1 MLEVLSELFTARNQD
16 ERYITYTGDYDF
28 FIVPVVEGD
37 LPFQTSSLSVRCY
50 KDQTKQELISFEC
63 KWYQVFEGKYTEIKD
78 ADGHFTYHLS
88 PYDIGCSIRLAV
100 KSTSSSSS
108 GLAFVTFG
116 PIELDPSL
124 KPYIENR
131 LLCLKGSYQFSL
143 IKYDTDEVNDTTD
156 FSNKIEFNE
165 NILGLHFGPD
175 YRELQD
181 FKVDLFASRG
191 LQLRTVQYDNRIIK
205 IYFRRGEEEFISASV
220 LYAPSQI
227 AKRSQMKS
235 QFGYTNM
242 MSFEQDGK
250 SAFINKGGDA
260 QELILPQV
268 VDLDQSVSQQNLL
281 EIVIRFENRLLR
293 DDFITSLRFMRVKR
307 AIPLNAVLGNS
318 DILLRKSW
326 FPPQLDDRSPEYIT
340 GCLELHAYR

>member
-1 MLEVLSELFTARNQD
+1 MLEVLSELFTPRNQD
-16 ERYITYTGDYDF
+16 ERYITYSGDYDF

-37 LPFQTSSLSVRCY
+37 LPYQTSSLSVRCY
-50 KDQTKQELISFEC
+50 KDPSMKELISFEC
-63 KWYQVFEGKYTEIKD
+63 KWFQVFEGKYMEIKD
-78 ADGHFTYHLS
+78 AESHFTYHLS

-100 KSTSSSSS
+100 KSTSHLSQ

-143 IKYDTDEVNDTTD
+143 VKYDHEDVNDTTD

-165 NILGLHFGPD
+165 SILGLHFGPD
-175 YRELQD
+175 YKEYQD
-181 FKVDLFASRG
+181 FKVDLFASHS
-191 LQLRTVQYDNRIIK
+191 LQLKTVQYDNRIIK
-205 IYFRRGEEEFISASV
+205 IYFRKGEEEFISASV
-220 LYAPSQI
+220 LYAPSQMG
-227 AKRSQMKS
+227 KKSQMRS

-260 QELILPQV
+260 
-268 VDLDQSVSQQNLL
+268 
-281 EIVIRFENRLLR
+281 
-293 DDFITSLRFMRVKR
+293 
-307 AIPLNAVLGNS
+307 
-318 DILLRKSW
+318 
-326 FPPQLDDRSPEYIT
+326 
-340 GCLELHAYR
+340 